1 MIYEYNPDYEGAKQL
16 AYEVLIKYSSSEIP
30 IDLRTIIKKYRNIR
44 MISFSKFMKI
54 MNLSYED
61 LVDKFG
67 SEHGFTIYDELE
79 DKYMIVYNE
88 MDSIEVQRWTQGH
101 ELGHIL
107 KGHLKSEEYTL
118 IHYNHG
124 KHPMEQEA
132 NTFAKHLLVPF
143 PLVNLLAQ
151 SFSNKTI
158 SQWDIIFLFNV
169 SDITAYYIIEHLRK
183 LYFIPSVFLLEN
195 KFKDAIY
202 RYVKNSGREFNIS

>member
-79 DKYMIVYNE
+79 DKYMIAYNE

-169 SDITAYYIIEHLRK
+169 SDITAHYIIEHLKK

-195 KFKDAIY
+195 KFKDAIC
-202 RYVKNSGREFNIS
+202 RYVKNSGRDFNIS

>member
-30 IDLRTIIKKYRNIR
+30 IDIKTIIKKYRNIR

-61 LVDKFG
+61 LVDKF
-67 SEHGFTIYDELE
+67 
-79 DKYMIVYNE
+79 
-88 MDSIEVQRWTQGH
+88 
-101 ELGHIL
+101 GHIL